1 MTPQHLEGIADDEL
15 LDAVRR
21 AAASERDATVEL
33 LALLGEVDVRKLY
46 LGQGCA
52 SLFTYCTQVLHLSE
66 HAAYHRIEGA
76 RAARQFPRV
85 LDLLSSGALTLTTV
99 GLLRQILTADNA
111 NEVLEAAAFKSKREV
126 EVLVA
131 GLAPKPDVPTVVRR
145 IPGVAT
151 LPLQCGAAPPT
162 NCQPGPADTPHGET
176 AVGDG
181 WVVPR
186 STTSPR
192 PVASPLSRDR
202 FLLRVTISADT
213 HAKLRRAQDLL
224 RHSIPSGDPAAVIGR
239 ALTMLVDH
247 LERAKTGQARR
258 SRPPKSDTAP
268 PVNTRHIPRAVRRAV
283 GSAMRADA
291 RSQVRT
297 ADAAK
302 QPGWNSTTL
311 WRSREADRLKWP
323 ISPCAAVRTTSSR
336 RCASSDRVHANRA
349 NRPSRFRYER
359 AIRPD
364 ITSSVRI
371 ERGQFVLGPDRASAH
386 RTRHPCPAG

>member
-111 NEVLEAAAFKSKREV
+111 NEVLEAAAFKSKRVV

-176 AVGDG
+176 AVGDD
-181 WVVPR
+181 WAVPR

-283 GSAMRADA
+283 WQRDEGRCTFAGPHGRCGETAWLELHHIVAFARGGPTEVANLTLRCRAHNQFEAMREFGPSA
-291 RSQVRT
+291 R
-297 ADAAK
+297 
-302 QPGWNSTTL
+302 QP
-311 WRSREADRLKWP
+311 REQ
-323 ISPCAAVRTTSSR
+323 AV
-336 RCASSDRVHANRA
+336 AL
-349 NRPSRFRYER
+349 P
-359 AIRPD
+359 
-364 ITSSVRI
+364 
-371 ERGQFVLGPDRASAH
+371 L
-386 RTRHPCPAG
+386 

>member
-33 LALLGEVDVRKLY
+33 LALLGEFDVRKLY

-181 WVVPR
+181 WAVPR

-247 LERAKTGQARR
+247 LERA
-258 SRPPKSDTAP
+258 
-268 PVNTRHIPRAVRRAV
+268 RHIPRAVRRAV
-283 GSAMRADA
+283 WQRDEGRCTFAGPHGRCGETAWLELHHIVAFARGGPTEVANLTLRCRAHNQFEAMREFGPSA
-291 RSQVRT
+291 R
-297 ADAAK
+297 
-302 QPGWNSTTL
+302 QP
-311 WRSREADRLKWP
+311 REQ
-323 ISPCAAVRTTSSR
+323 AV
-336 RCASSDRVHANRA
+336 AL
-349 NRPSRFRYER
+349 P
-359 AIRPD
+359 
-364 ITSSVRI
+364 
-371 ERGQFVLGPDRASAH
+371 L
-386 RTRHPCPAG
+386 